1 MSLVPSSS
9 PSTVT
14 VTFGGSAAEP
24 AATSGSRHH
33 RLPAWQPAVVA
44 VMLVVTVS
52 VNLWWVATHRR
63 GLPYDIDEAGYLQ
76 RAVRDADALHSG
88 GALSLWSTVRLP
100 DPQAPLLTVVA
111 SIFHWVTGTGVLSM
125 FAVQQIFYVVLV
137 VATYLGSRRLMSR
150 NWSVV
155 AAVMVAGLPGVVIAS
170 RSFFFAL
177 PAAAMMTAT
186 LVAEL
191 YSDSFR
197 SRWLSA
203 LWGLFLGLSALS
215 RTVVLAL
222 VPALIAPALVV
233 LVLSRS
239 RGRQLTNVGL
249 GLAVALVVAGSWYS
263 ATWHEVLH
271 YLTGFGYG
279 TEAGQYGAGR
289 SIVSFAWWS
298 NRLDLALNAEVFA
311 PMALALAL
319 CFVAGLLGRRR
330 HRRPGRIDDGPSV
343 VAEGPVRRA
352 LQRRDAPLW
361 LFVGLG
367 YFALSTSQNSGSM
380 FELPLLPATCIL
392 ASSVASKAPRRA
404 RAFVAAACVIA
415 AVVSFASASNAIPGL
430 PQRSVVAS
438 AGPIH
443 VVAFD
448 DRGHLLDYA
457 SGTGGGCRLGGP
469 CDRSGTMPGESTYL
483 RRWIAPSERMAS
495 ILHDVAT
502 EHDCDPV
509 VYFSVQDPLFNT
521 NTVDLSYQLAYAK
534 ALPTGVFKARRDIGE
549 SPLHELNDPAAGQP
563 NLVIT
568 GPVSP
573 VSPRFSPLVGER
585 AGVGAL
591 REDGFAPVGRL
602 GLPDGR
608 TMRVWWLDRGPCS
621 R

>member
-1 MSLVPSSS
+1 MSLVPS
-9 PSTVT
+9 PATVT
-14 VTFGGSAAEP
+14 SEELAAEP
-24 AATSGSRHH
+24 VATSGPSRHC
-33 RLPAWQPAVVA
+33 RRYPWQPAVVA
-44 VMLVVTVS
+44 GVLVVAVS

-88 GALSLWSTVRLP
+88 GVLSLWSTVRLP

-111 SIFHWVTGTGVLSM
+111 GVFHWVTGTGVLSM
-125 FAVQQIFYVVLV
+125 FAVQQVFYVVLV
-137 VATYLGSRRLMSR
+137 VATYLGSRRLMNR
-150 NWSVV
+150 GWSVV
-155 AAVMVAGLPGVVIAS
+155 AAVMVSGLPGVVIAS

-222 VPALIAPALVV
+222 VPALIAPAFVV

-239 RGRQLTNVGL
+239 RRRQLANVGL
-249 GLAVALVVAGSWYS
+249 GLVVALVVAGSWYS

-279 TEAGQYGAGR
+279 TEAGHYGAGR
-289 SIVSFAWWS
+289 SIVSFAWWT

-319 CFVAGLLGRRR
+319 CFAAGLLGLRRR
-330 HRRPGRIDDGPSV
+330 HRSPERTDDDPV
-343 VAEGPVRRA
+343 VDEESPVRRA

-361 LFVGLG
+361 VFVGLG
-367 YFALSTSQNSGSM
+367 YLALSTSQNSGSM

-392 ASSVASKAPRRA
+392 AASVASRAPRRA
-404 RAFVAAACVIA
+404 RASIAAACVIA
-415 AVVSFASASNAIPGL
+415 AVVSFAGVSAAIPGL

-438 AGPIH
+438 AGPLH

-448 DRGHLLDYA
+448 DRGHFLDYA
-457 SGTGGGCRLGGP
+457 SSTGGGCRLGGP
-469 CDRSGTMPGESTYL
+469 CDRSGTMPGESAYL
-483 RRWIAPSERMAS
+483 RRWIVPSERMAS
-495 ILHDVAT
+495 VLHVVAA

-509 VYFSVQDPLFNT
+509 VFFAVQDPLFNT
-521 NTVDLSYQLAYAK
+521 NTVDLSYQLVYAK
-534 ALPTGVFKARRDIGE
+534 ALPTGVFKAPRDVGE
-549 SPLHELNDPAAGQP
+549 SALHELNDPADGQP

-568 GPVSP
+568 GPVSA
-573 VSPRFSPLVGER
+573 VSPRFLPLVNER
-585 AGVGAL
+585 AGVRAL
-591 REDGFAPVGRL
+591 REDGFAPIGRL

-608 TMRVWWLDRGPCS
+608 TMRVWWLDRAPCG